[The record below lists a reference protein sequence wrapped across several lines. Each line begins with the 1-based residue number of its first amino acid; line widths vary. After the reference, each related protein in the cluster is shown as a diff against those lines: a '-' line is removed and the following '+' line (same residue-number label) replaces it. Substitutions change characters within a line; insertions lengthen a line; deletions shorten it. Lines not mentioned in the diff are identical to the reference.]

1 LRRMFFGIFLPP
13 VSPMLRFP
21 ECLTSLT
28 YRWRGFCQARRGCGP
43 IRRIRGSS
51 AGFKRGQRRDEVMI
65 TTQEI
70 KRLSVERDNHREA
83 AHRINRELHELR
95 RIERQRIAAEKAE
108 ARRTSASVKRK
119 EALGGKYE
127 TLRLRVLLADVL
139 RDIGK
144 PTVEIEKF
152 LGVRMSQVRQN
163 RLQLLRAE
171 RLTAKDAP

>member
-1 LRRMFFGIFLPP
+1 
-13 VSPMLRFP
+13 
-21 ECLTSLT
+21 
-28 YRWRGFCQARRGCGP
+28 
-43 IRRIRGSS
+43 
-51 AGFKRGQRRDEVMI
+51 MI

-119 EALGGKYE
+119 EVLGGKYE
-127 TLRLRVLLADVL
+127 TFRLRVLLADVL

-171 RLTAKDAP
+171 RLTAKDTP